1 MASVSWRLIQQRM
14 RNRMIEYLDLTYEVV
29 SEFGAFETIN
39 RWEDVARN
47 GWDPDLFSHPVFSGA
62 EQKFIRSFCAL

>member
-1 MASVSWRLIQQRM
+1 MASVPWRLIQQRM

-47 GWDPDLFSHPVFSGA
+47 GWDPDLFS
-62 EQKFIRSFCAL
+62 L